1 MNISIS
7 ARKTLTFLVILLFGL
22 LLGSCGNSSPA
33 QAPLPVK
40 PSTPPVSDKLSEE
53 PSPIPQPS
61 APPSVPIN
69 RVDIVYFHPK
79 VRCGACISVELR
91 TKALLNDSFKDAMDS
106 GKLTFQA
113 YELQDKQN
121 ASIVK
126 KYGAASSQLF
136 VTTVKGGTETI
147 KHIEEVWMPN
157 ILNDGVA
164 FDEFL
169 RKLISQSL
177 KEVG

>member
-1 MNISIS
+1 MNKPINLN
-7 ARKTLTFLVILLFGL
+7 KMLLVVAVLAIGL
-22 LLGSCGNSSPA
+22 LWACGSE
-33 QAPLPVK
+33 APVVTKPPVPEKLPE
-40 PSTPPVSDKLSEE
+40 PPPVS
-53 PSPIPQPS
+53 QPS
-61 APPSVPIN
+61 VPPSVPIN

-91 TKALLNDSFKDAMDS
+91 TKAVLNDSFKDAVDS

-136 VTTVKGGTETI
+136 ITKVKNGVETI
-147 KHIEEVWMPN
+147 KHIEEVWMPS

-169 RKLISQSL
+169 RKLISQNL
-177 KEVG
+177 KEVS